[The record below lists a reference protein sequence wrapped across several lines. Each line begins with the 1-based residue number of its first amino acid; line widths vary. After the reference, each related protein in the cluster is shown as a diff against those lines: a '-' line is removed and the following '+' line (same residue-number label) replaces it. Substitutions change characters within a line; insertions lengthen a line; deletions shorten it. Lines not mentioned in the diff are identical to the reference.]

1 MTLGNFPVLIIGVLI
16 HKRLL
21 ITFSCRI
28 TERISDRHAK
38 SLAQDLARSRCSL
51 GGNHCCVANCRMCV
65 PAFGV
70 DFVKGWDK
78 HRGRHL

>member
-21 ITFSCRI
+21 IAFSCRI

-51 GGNHCCVANCRMCV
+51 GGNHCHVANCRMCV

-70 DFVKGWDK
+70 DFVKGWHE